1 MKIPCFSLRC
11 DDRPARPPERFNPPS
26 QQHEYEATQRPD
38 DEGED
43 KKMLES
49 RPKDALVKLLRL
61 WRLWRL

>member
-43 KKMLES
+43 RKKI
-49 RPKDALVKLLRL
+49 KDKVSNINMR
-61 WRLWRL
+61 